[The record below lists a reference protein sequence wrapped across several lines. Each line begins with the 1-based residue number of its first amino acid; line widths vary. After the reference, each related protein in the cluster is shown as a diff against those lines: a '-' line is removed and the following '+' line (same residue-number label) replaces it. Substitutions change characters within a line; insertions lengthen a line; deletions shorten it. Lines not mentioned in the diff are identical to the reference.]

1 MIRLECG
8 DTWLSMGGESS
19 RLWEL
24 NTVSTNRPV
33 EVGAP
38 AIEIDGRSVELTWLD
53 PQVIRDAVNLPN
65 GCTEWVVGGPIEE
78 VPGLDLH
85 MTVRLA
91 PDSPVA
97 RFRYTLQP
105 ADGSAFRLTKSG
117 GQDALRYLSLSLR
130 ELTLE
135 GLSDTREVRLSDF
148 NELTYSYEPCEA
160 SLESRHFETREAL
173 IGPILVA
180 SDLKR
185 SVLVAYEHGSPAP
198 DPFIAFQLLPDRT
211 VDLEAVRGNYRD
223 GQIIDSNHP
232 YDTIWMQIA
241 TVPGDVDA
249 MAVTYRDYILR
260 RQANHQASRSPYI
273 FYNTWGWQERNFEWN
288 GHAYL
293 DSMNESRVLEE
304 IELAAQMGVE
314 VFVLDLGWFSDAG
327 DWKFDPER
335 FPNGVAPLREALDRH
350 GMRLGLW
357 IAPKSAALS
366 SDLMDANRD
375 SVEAGDAAPLWETE
389 ASLTMN
395 IVNPRYADALVN
407 RLIELVDETDA
418 VYFKWDGVNIDPTPD
433 EMATHGAEWSA
444 SYTFEMVR
452 SLIRVAERI
461 SDARPNVIV
470 DLDTT
475 EPRRAVGLGFLSVG
489 KFFHIN
495 HGRFANYFLPVPR
508 EEWTRDYVHLRAG
521 LCRGALRYDRWI
533 PSVLFL
539 THYLPEGSADA
550 QLVNVAS
557 LILGQNGIWGD
568 LPYAPDGCLERF
580 GETIAQYKTVRDAIT
595 AATPVVTGRVGT
607 TLEVYE
613 KIAPDGR
620 GAVVIFTSRPGTQH
634 YVTTN
639 RVVEDVWTT
648 DGLSVTRDDAGRA
661 VLEVEFEDRGAAIA
675 LFGGIG
681 G

>member
-8 DTWLSMGGESS
+8 GTWLSMGGESS

-24 NTVSTNRPV
+24 NTDNTAEPV
-33 EVGAP
+33 AVGAP
-38 AIEIDGRSVELTWLD
+38 AMEIDGRSIDLTWND
-53 PQVIRDAVNLPN
+53 PQVIHDAVELPN
-65 GCTEWVVGGPIEE
+65 GCMEWLVGGPIEE
-78 VPGLDLH
+78 VPGLELH

-91 PDSPVA
+91 PDSPVV
-97 RFRYTLQP
+97 RFRYMVQP
-105 ADGSAFRLTKSG
+105 AVGSVFHLTKSG
-117 GQDALRYLSLSLR
+117 GQDVLRYLSLSLR

-135 GLSDTREVRLSDF
+135 GLLDAREVRLSDF
-148 NELTYSYEPCEA
+148 NELTYSYEPYEV
-160 SLESRHFETREAL
+160 SLESQHFETREAL
-173 IGPILVA
+173 MGPILVT
-180 SDLKR
+180 SDSKR

-198 DPFIAFQLLPDRT
+198 DPFVAFQLLPDHT
-211 VDLEAVRGNYRD
+211 VELKAVRGNYRD
-223 GQIIDSNHP
+223 GQIIDSDHP

-241 TVPGDVDA
+241 TAPGDVDA
-249 MAVTYRDYILR
+249 MATTYRDYILR

-273 FYNTWGWQERNFEWN
+273 FYNTWGWQERNFEWH
-288 GHAYL
+288 GHAYT

-314 VFVLDLGWFSDAG
+314 VFVLDLGWFSQTG
-327 DWKFDPER
+327 DWQFDSES

-350 GMRLGLW
+350 GMQLGLW
-357 IAPKSAALS
+357 IVPKAVAFS
-366 SDLMDANRD
+366 SDLMEANHA
-375 SVEAGDAAPLWETE
+375 SVEDGDAAPIWETE
-389 ASLTMN
+389 ANLTMN
-395 IVNPRYADALVN
+395 IVNPHYADALVA
-407 RLIELVDETDA
+407 RLVDLVDETDA
-418 VYFKWDGVNIDPTPD
+418 VYFKWDGINIDPTPD

-461 SDARPNVIV
+461 SDERPNVIV

-475 EPRRAVGLGFLSVG
+475 EPRRAVGLGFLSAG

-495 HGRFANYFLPVPR
+495 HGRFANYFVPVPR

-521 LCRGALRYDRWI
+521 MCRGVLRYDRWI

-550 QLVNVAS
+550 QLANVAS

-568 LPYAPDGCLERF
+568 LPCAPNGCLERF
-580 GETIAQYKTVRDAIT
+580 GEIIAQYKTVRDAIT

-620 GAVVIFTSRPGTQH
+620 GAVVIFTSRPGTQR
-634 YVTTN
+634 YVTAN
-639 RVVEDVWTT
+639 RVVEVVWTT
-648 DGLSVTRDDAGRA
+648 DGLAVTRDDDGRA
-661 VLEVEFEDRGAAIA
+661 VLEVEFEERGAAIA
-675 LFGGIG
+675 FFG
-681 G
+681 